1 MSNATP
7 MSNATTMVG
16 DIQLTGVVD
25 GEGRFQPTKTFR
37 GSTPE
42 MWEQHQDLLDAD
54 GLLPFTMGAFLVR
67 TGDRNV
73 LVDSGLGDAT
83 VMGIAGGRMLENL
96 AALGLTAGDI
106 TDVLYTHLHTDH
118 IGWSTVDGS
127 PTFPNATHRC
137 HAAEWQHF
145 MVDAK
150 DVDEVYAG
158 SVNAPRNA
166 YHHLN
171 AVLERFETFDQD
183 GPLLAGIDV
192 QAAPGHTPGSTV
204 VIISSGTERAMLL
217 GDAVHCP
224 VQLLDSEWGALFD
237 LDPVLARRTR
247 NALAAELED
256 SGTTVG
262 FSHVPHLTPGRVIK
276 AEGRRRWVL

>member
-1 MSNATP
+1 MSNATK
-7 MSNATTMVG
+7 MVG
-16 DIQLTGVVD
+16 NIRLDGAVD
-25 GEGRFQPTKTFR
+25 GEGRFMPTKTFR

-42 MWEQHQDLLDAD
+42 MWAAHQDLLDED
-54 GLLPFTMGAFLVR
+54 GMLPFTMGAFVVR
-67 TGDRNV
+67 TGDRVV

-83 VMGIAGGRMLENL
+83 VMGIAGGKMIESL
-96 AALGLTAGDI
+96 AGLGIAPGDV
-106 TDVLYTHLHTDH
+106 TDVIYTHLHTDH

-127 PTFPNATHRC
+127 PTFANATHRC
-137 HAAEWQHF
+137 SAAEWQHF
-145 MVDAK
+145 MVDTK

-171 AVLERFETFDQD
+171 AVLERFETFDHD
-183 GPLLAGIDV
+183 GPLLPGIDV
-192 QAAPGHTPGSTV
+192 QLAPGHTPGSAV
-204 VIISSGTERAMLL
+204 VIISDGTERAMLL

-224 VQLLDSEWGALFD
+224 VQLVDSEWGALFD
-237 LDPVLARRTR
+237 LDPVLARQTR
-247 NALAAELED
+247 SALAAELEN

-262 FSHVPHLTPGRVIK
+262 FSHVPHLKPGRLIT

>member
-1 MSNATP
+1 MST
-7 MSNATTMVG
+7 STTMVG
-16 DIQLTGVVD
+16 DIQLTGVID

-37 GSTPE
+37 SSTPE
-42 MWEQHQDLLDAD
+42 MWAQHQDLLDAD
-54 GLLPFTMGAFLVR
+54 GMLPFTMGAFLVR
-67 TGDRNV
+67 TGDRNI

-83 VMGIAGGRMLENL
+83 VMGIAGGKMLENL
-96 AALGLTAGDI
+96 ASIGLGAGDI

-137 HAAEWQHF
+137 HAKEWQHF
-145 MVDAK
+145 MVDTK

-166 YHHLN
+166 FHHLN
-171 AVLERFETFDQD
+171 SVLGRFETFDAD
-183 GPLLAGIDV
+183 GPLLPGIDV
-192 QAAPGHTPGSTV
+192 QHAPGHTPGSTV

-224 VQLLDSEWGALFD
+224 VQLLESEWGALFD
-237 LDPVLARRTR
+237 LDVDLARRTR

-262 FSHVPHLTPGRVIK
+262 FSHVPHLTPGRVIT